1 MEQETKKVNKLRFWV
16 GIAMIVMTAIV
27 LLTVK
32 KDLGISPMIIGA
44 LGIVFIV
51 VSGYR
56 PMK

>member
-1 MEQETKKVNKLRFWV
+1 MEQKTKKVNKLRFWV
-16 GIAMIVMTAIV
+16 GIVMIVATAIV

-32 KDLGISPMIIGA
+32 KDLGISPMIIGI
-44 LGIVFIV
+44 LGIVFIW